1 MFAEINHFRP
11 YGGSSANW
19 PHCHQQWTACGGH
32 YPGPHP
38 NPPPPK
44 RYILA
49 EKLDWKNASHVMPDN
64 VKSDIKTDFVTCLF
78 ELTPTTHTPH
88 LGKKPVKG

>member
-49 EKLDWKNASHVMPDN
+49 VWP
-64 VKSDIKTDFVTCLF
+64 
-78 ELTPTTHTPH
+78 HTPAH
-88 LGKKPVKG
+88 IHQNRAAFHIACSSSPSRPPR

>member
-49 EKLDWKNASHVMPDN
+49 DSLEGDPGDVEITGRTHVDS
-64 VKSDIKTDFVTCLF
+64 VLSTSC
-78 ELTPTTHTPH
+78 
-88 LGKKPVKG
+88 